1 VCVHHLSAAQLTRN
15 WYDAKLH
22 QIHSQCAPKKNA
34 KRYSPTK
41 KTKFVYKQQR
51 DVRR

>member
-22 QIHSQCAPKKNA
+22 HNTLSVRA
-34 KRYSPTK
+34 KEKR
-41 KTKFVYKQQR
+41 
-51 DVRR
+51 